1 MVYNMNMEY
10 SSDIPQT
17 TDPNA
22 TLITAS
28 KPDQTLIA
36 SIPDQNATVVAMPSP
51 NLDATQ
57 VGLPINIA
65 LADLKP
71 RVSMDLKPWNH
82 YILAEQTT
90 KNYLLSELNA
100 WFEGGVQNARSPLSI
115 ALVLDK
121 SGSMEGK
128 PWEQVKLAVR
138 QIVDLLTPADRLAV
152 VVFDEHV
159 ETILPC
165 RPVIEKEAL
174 KRVLDSIKPKGTTN
188 LFAGMVRGAELLKAA
203 SAPGVIERVILLT
216 DGDVNEGI
224 TEYADLV
231 NEVRTIRAG
240 GQSVT
245 TLGMG
250 IEFNE
255 ELLTALAKNS
265 GGNYYYVESPDML
278 VSLFANE
285 INSMFRVVAKNVR
298 YRLRLPSGCKVTR
311 SYGLEWYQ
319 RSISTGLEAR
329 FEITDLEA
337 QIKQQILVELEFDSM
352 PDRSTIDIDAEL
364 SFEYFGQTNRT
375 EITGVLRFEAT
386 RDKQL
391 IFSNVNKDVEAVMRM
406 RDVVAKIKQATQLID
421 RDNSSATMI
430 LDQARTQLLSVGRNQ
445 DATLIAGS
453 LDKLKSGQNAEA
465 TKVLSQGVF
474 GLELDRTMS
483 LSIPDLNAGSVKPAT
498 DQSRINVSSIPIKP
512 RSTSMTE
519 NQESASI
526 AENVSSELLENKQ
539 YKYFLQA
546 NDIEYPLFNGSI
558 DIGRS
563 TEGITIPDGYMSRRH
578 VQIVT
583 SDEGVLVI
591 DLGSSNGT
599 YIDEVKLE
607 ANTPTKIQVH
617 QKLKVGKTE
626 LILHLYDETLE
637 PALDN
642 TGPIDNKDIPDN
654 TEISKDIVDSEPLIL
669 AEDQPADSIITE
681 VSENIEG
688 NDVAKLSGVEVA
700 AISPETSPTSP
711 QDISALAKYFIENPQ
726 LPDGCIEISVGKNT
740 VVGRTLENAD
750 IAINFDPYMSRRH
763 FEILITSD
771 GSASITDLKS
781 SNCTFID
788 SDQLEPNIPKPI
800 RPGQKIK
807 AGQTEFKFTAK

>member
-1 MVYNMNMEY
+1 MVN
-10 SSDIPQT
+10 SSEQQPT
-17 TDPNA
+17 VDPNA
-22 TLITAS
+22 TLISAAS
-28 KPDQTLIA
+28 PDQTLVA
-36 SIPDQNATVVAMPSP
+36 AIPDQNATVVAMPSP

-57 VGLPINIA
+57 VGLPVNIA

-71 RVSMDLKPWNH
+71 RVAMELKPWNH
-82 YILAEQTT
+82 YVLAEQTT

-174 KRVLDSIKPKGTTN
+174 KRVLDSIKPRGTTN
-188 LFAGMVRGAELLKAA
+188 LFAGMVRGAELLKAS

-224 TEYADLV
+224 TEYADLI

-298 YRLRLPSGCKVTR
+298 YRLRLPTGCKVTR

-319 RSISTGLEAR
+319 RSISTGMEAR
-329 FEITDLEA
+329 FEIPDLEA
-337 QIKQQILVELEFDSM
+337 QIKQQILVELEFDSL
-352 PDRSTIDIDAEL
+352 PDNSSIDIDAEL
-364 SFEYFGQTNRT
+364 GFEYFGQSTRT
-375 EITGVLRFEAT
+375 EVTGVIRFETT

-391 IFSNVNKDVEAVMRM
+391 IFSHVNKEVEAVMRM

-430 LDQARTQLLSVGRNQ
+430 LDQARTQLLSVGRDQ

-453 LDKLKSGQNAEA
+453 LSKLKSGQSAEA

-483 LSIPDLNAGSVKPAT
+483 LSIPDLSNFGAKPVQTKPTA
-498 DQSRINVSSIPIKP
+498 SVSSIPIEV
-512 RSTSMTE
+512 RSTGMTE
-519 NQESASI
+519 SSNAS
-526 AENVSSELLENKQ
+526 ENVEATSSNQ
-539 YKYFLQA
+539 QPASYKYFLKAQGV
-546 NDIEYPLFNGSI
+546 DYPLYNGETVV
-558 DIGRS
+558 GRS
-563 TEGITIPDGYMSRRH
+563 TEGITIPDGYMSRQH
-578 VQIVT
+578 AKFVVT
-583 SDEGVLVI
+583 TESVTI
-591 DLGSSNGT
+591 TDLGSSNGT
-599 YIDEVKLE
+599 FINDKKLDHNIAISVKV
-607 ANTPTKIQVH
+607 TDRVKI
-617 QKLKVGKTE
+617 GKTE
-626 LILHLYDETLE
+626 LVLHIYDESAE
-637 PALDN
+637 PKQDD
-642 TGPIDNKDIPDN
+642 TGPIEPIDIP
-654 TEISKDIVDSEPLIL
+654 SESAVASTHIAGEPSTVK
-669 AEDQPADSIITE
+669 AEDQPYEAIAIETIESHEGDESIKSAA
-681 VSENIEG
+681 VEN
-688 NDVAKLSGVEVA
+688 A
-700 AISPETSPTSP
+700 AQSPETAPTAP
-711 QDISALAKYFIENPQ
+711 QDVAGLANYYLENPQ
-726 LPDGCIEISVGKNT
+726 LPDTAVQIPVGKNT
-740 VVGRTLENAD
+740 TVGRTAD
-750 IAINFDPYMSRRH
+750 NSDIPVSFDPYLSRKH
-763 FEILITSD
+763 FEILISAD

-781 SNCTFID
+781 SNGTFID
-788 SDQLEPNIPKPI
+788 NDQLEPNVPKPVK
-800 RPGQKIK
+800 PGQKIK
-807 AGQTEFKFTAK
+807 AGQTEFIFTAK